1 MPRIAVIEDEA
12 SIAQMYEFK
21 LKSAKYEVKT
31 AGNGPDGVKL
41 AESFRPHLIL
51 LDLMLPGL
59 TGTEVLAKIR
69 EQEWGKKI
77 KVIVLTNM
85 SAEEAPDELL
95 ELGISRYVVK
105 ALTTPQ
111 QILNLVAEV
120 LRKD

>member
-1 MPRIAVIEDEA
+1 MSRIVVIEDEA

-21 LKSAKYEVKT
+21 LKAAKYEVKI

-41 AESFRPHLIL
+41 VESFRPHLIL

-59 TGTEVLAKIR
+59 TGTEVLAKVR
-69 EQEWGKKI
+69 EQDWGKNI
-77 KVIVLTNM
+77 RVIVLTNM
-85 SAEEAPDELL
+85 SAEEAPDELN

-111 QILNLVAEV
+111 QILDMVAEV
-120 LRKD
+120 LKK